1 MTTTLTVLG
10 GSAASVGTGQGCAG
24 YLVEHADTRI
34 VLDLG
39 PGTLQE
45 LRKHTDF
52 RALDAVVVSH
62 LHVDHMLDVV
72 SLRFSLSYN
81 PVKPERRVGLWMPPG
96 GVELLN
102 RLGSAFDFE
111 GDPETFFTNVF
122 EVAEFDPDQ
131 TLTIGDV
138 NLTFAPTVHWVPCW
152 AIRVHPRKGG
162 GDLFYS
168 ADTGP
173 TADLS
178 GLANGATVV
187 MTESTTP
194 IDQKADGFRGH
205 IAIDEGAA
213 LARNSGAST
222 WVVTHMFEE
231 NDPAATVDLARTMF
245 DGDVVHA
252 RPGTVVTWT

>member
-1 MTTTLTVLG
+1 MTTSLTVLG

-24 YLVEHADTRI
+24 YLVEHGGTRI

-52 RALDAVVVSH
+52 RAIDAVVISH

-81 PVKPERRVGLWMPPG
+81 PVKPSGKVQLWMPPG
-96 GVELLN
+96 GIDLLD
-102 RLGSAFDFE
+102 RLGAAFDFE
-111 GDPETFFTNVF
+111 GDPTTFFTNVF
-122 EVAEFDPDQ
+122 DVAEYDPDQ
-131 TLTIGDV
+131 PLGIGAFV
-138 NLTFAPTVHWVPCW
+138 LTFAPTVHWVPCW
-152 AIRVHPRKGG
+152 AIRVHPASG

-178 GLANGATVV
+178 GLARGATVV

-194 IDQKADGFRGH
+194 IDQKSDGFRGH

-213 LARNSGAST
+213 LATGAGAST
-222 WVVTHMFEE
+222 FIVTHMFEE
-231 NDPAATVDLARTMF
+231 NDPAATVERARPLF
-245 DGDVVHA
+245 DGEVVHA
-252 RPGTVVTWT
+252 RPGTVVTWP